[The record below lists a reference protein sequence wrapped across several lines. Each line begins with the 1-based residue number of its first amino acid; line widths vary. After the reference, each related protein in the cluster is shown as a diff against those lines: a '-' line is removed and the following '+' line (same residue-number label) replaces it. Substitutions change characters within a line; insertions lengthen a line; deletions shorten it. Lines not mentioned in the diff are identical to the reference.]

1 MKKILFLTSIIA
13 AVIVGV
19 FYNFN
24 IDYTKINFK
33 DILSSTVAMGSIGI
47 GFLAAAVTLMPAQQT
62 NPFLKELKRIGGYS
76 KMLNSLVVG
85 IGTLFITCLLSIFGL
100 FFDLDEEYLPLEI
113 FYYVWLFV
121 FVISIF
127 SVGYVIWTF
136 LFYLRSASDSED
148 IH

>member
-1 MKKILFLTSIIA
+1 
-13 AVIVGV
+13 
-19 FYNFN
+19 
-24 IDYTKINFK
+24 
-33 DILSSTVAMGSIGI
+33 
-47 GFLAAAVTLMPAQQT
+47 
-62 NPFLKELKRIGGYS
+62 
-76 KMLNSLVVG
+76 MLNSLVVG

>member
-1 MKKILFLTSIIA
+1 
-13 AVIVGV
+13 
-19 FYNFN
+19 
-24 IDYTKINFK
+24 
-33 DILSSTVAMGSIGI
+33 MGSIGI